1 MPVTKCTIDN
11 QDGYKWGDQGKCYVG
26 PDAKQKAIAQGIAI
40 GEGDKLEKLQRISE
54 LARIRVSFDYDD
66 TVTLTKVQNIV
77 KRLITAGA
85 TEVYII
91 SARDNAASM
100 YALANKLGIPM
111 YRVFAEGSNEGKIE
125 KIKEL
130 NIRTHYDNNPDVI
143 REIPSIGKLI

>member
-1 MPVTKCTIDN
+1 
-11 QDGYKWGDQGKCYVG
+11 
-26 PDAKQKAIAQGIAI
+26 
-40 GEGDKLEKLQRISE
+40 L
-54 LARIRVSFDYDD
+54 
-66 TVTLTKVQNIV
+66 TLTKIQDIA
-77 KRLITAGA
+77 KRLITAGG